1 MRTGDGARVTVAG
14 LMRAAFQPHQS
25 GKAGG
30 PLADAAAE
38 GGEPEVASS
47 ASHRTVDFHD
57 RSRKVEII
65 QCADRCCGTSNA
77 PSADSPPRRRSG
89 GTAACTTARLRG

>member
-57 RSRKVEII
+57 PIEEGRDHPMRRPLLRHVER
-65 QCADRCCGTSNA
+65 AK
-77 PSADSPPRRRSG
+77 RRQS
-89 GTAACTTARLRG
+89 TTTT